1 MIVFAVAGTRNQ
13 LCPSHSTR
21 KAPSSRPSA
30 QAPRTSQPNAFTLS
44 RTRSS
49 ASSNAA
55 AQGAEASGSRQT
67 ATSSDSASRT
77 RAGKPARSMD
87 VQDADCE
94 TAMGPL
100 LWLRF
105 LQKRHPTRLRRAVRP
120 RLRPCNRAAVTKSR
134 PRNPD
139 CHRSAP
145 KAIGNEHKISINQ
158 LVTIAIPDL
167 RPIRRC
173 DSALSRNPRSVRP
186 VGSPVAPHR
195 LAPCWR
201 ATIQSEIYVHA
212 EAWHRRKVQTGT

>member
-167 RPIRRC
+167 RPIIMSFPGAVGVEYAR
-173 DSALSRNPRSVRP
+173 SAVLSPSTSPRSRVKA
-186 VGSPVAPHR
+186 G
-195 LAPCWR
+195 
-201 ATIQSEIYVHA
+201 I
-212 EAWHRRKVQTGT
+212 RRFRTRNMRD

>member
-167 RPIRRC
+167 RPSINWT
-173 DSALSRNPRSVRP
+173 NPITLNVNR
-186 VGSPVAPHR
+186 HKN
-195 LAPCWR
+195 
-201 ATIQSEIYVHA
+201 IIYLYSKLLPGI
-212 EAWHRRKVQTGT
+212 EER